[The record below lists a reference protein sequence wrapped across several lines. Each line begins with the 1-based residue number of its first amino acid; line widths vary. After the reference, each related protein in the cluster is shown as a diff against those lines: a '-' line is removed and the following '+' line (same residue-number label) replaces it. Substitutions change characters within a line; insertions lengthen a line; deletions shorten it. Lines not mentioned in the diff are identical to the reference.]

1 MNAEDG
7 GTPVRR
13 SSRKRKEISYKA
25 IEGESATSET
35 RDPVDEP
42 FEEPVEEP
50 DDVFEDEP
58 VEAVPLRRG
67 RKRRPTDGEH
77 DPSVKKEGIGAR
89 TWDDRIYALAGSD
102 QTARAVIVEKADKWR
117 DVLENIPDE
126 LLDYTIGWGVCE
138 GSWDSDADE
147 RQKAEF
153 IDAKSYP

>member
-7 GTPVRR
+7 GTTVRR

-25 IEGESATSET
+25 IEGASPTSGT
-35 RDPVDEP
+35 PDPVDEP
-42 FEEPVEEP
+42 FEEPVEER
-50 DDVFEDEP
+50 DDAFEDEP

-67 RKRRPTDGEH
+67 RKRRPADGEH

-102 QTARAVIVEKADKWR
+102 QAARAAMVEKADKWR
-117 DVLENIPDE
+117 DVLVNIPDE

-138 GSWDSDADE
+138 GSWDSGVDD
-147 RQKAEF
+147 RQKVEF
-153 IDAKSYP
+153 IEAKSYP